1 MEKPF
6 YIQPLDKQKDKKEP
20 SFIAKIPFSMYVV
33 ASKGGGKSTTI
44 IQLLRNPLKG
54 KFNRIFWISPTA
66 HLDEKIQSLK
76 EERNLLAKND
86 KLIALLKR
94 MRKRK
99 NIMGDEIDIDFKT
112 QMENSDFKS
121 KLDIPFLQE
130 LIDEQKYIISEFGKS
145 FADNILIVFDDS
157 VLDDILKDKKFIEIL
172 FQSRH
177 YKLSFIIISQ
187 SYKALAKKVRIN
199 TSQLL
204 LYETGNSKELREIYE
219 ENNNGISFDKF
230 MTFYKEAI
238 KIPYNFLNINNDNF
252 LNRRFISGF
261 NKFLQD

>member
-6 YIQPLDKQKDKKEP
+6 YVQPLDKQKDKKEP
-20 SFIAKIPFSMYVV
+20 GYIAKIPFSMYVV
-33 ASKGGGKSTTI
+33 AQKGGGKSTTI
-44 IQLLRNPLKG
+44 IQLLKNPLKG
-54 KFNRIFWISPTA
+54 KFNRIFWVSPTA
-66 HLDEKIQSLK
+66 NLDEKIQLLK
-76 EERNLLAKND
+76 EERNLLAKNEN
-86 KLIALLKR
+86 LLALLKR
-94 MRKRK
+94 MKK
-99 NIMGDEIDIDFKT
+99 KKTIMGDGLDIDYKT
-112 QMENSDFKS
+112 EMDSSDFKS
-121 KLDIPFLQE
+121 KLDILFLQE
-130 LIDEQKYIISEFGKS
+130 IINEQKYIISEFGKK

-219 ENNNGISFDKF
+219 ENNNGVSFEKF
-230 MTFYKEAI
+230 MNFYQEAI

-261 NKFLQD
+261 NKFLQE